1 MQLREL
7 VDQVAGFDAA
17 APGEKI
23 RLFAWWLHTHRNMVT
38 FKTGDIRGCY
48 EQLHLP
54 MPNIAMY
61 LTRMTNTKPAK
72 ALRKGDNYNLTRDAR
87 TDLDAKYGIHPTI
100 QAVSKLLADLPDKV
114 PDMAEKV
121 FLSEAIDCY
130 RMRAYR
136 ACIVMTW
143 NLALDHLLN
152 WILSDS
158 ARLATFNAAIVR
170 KYPKRSGVTI
180 SAYDD
185 FSDEFTEFEIIEV
198 CNTAGTVNGT
208 AVEPR
213 PIEMAIGIG
222 ASM

>member
-1 MQLREL
+1 MASRPPGASCHHGRPHLHLLQASWLADRYSRLRSASARTEAQAVFHHARAREVCNQPTRVTEGQRNRLMQLREL

-100 QAVSKLLADLPDKV
+100 QAVSKLLADLPDK
-114 PDMAEKV
+114 
-121 FLSEAIDCY
+121 
-130 RMRAYR
+130 
-136 ACIVMTW
+136 
-143 NLALDHLLN
+143 
-152 WILSDS
+152 
-158 ARLATFNAAIVR
+158 
-170 KYPKRSGVTI
+170 
-180 SAYDD
+180 
-185 FSDEFTEFEIIEV
+185 
-198 CNTAGTVNGT
+198 
-208 AVEPR
+208 
-213 PIEMAIGIG
+213 
-222 ASM
+222 